1 MQSMVCCNC
10 CNNCCRPTSTT
21 NDAPPSQSV
30 RVALLVSKQLLKP
43 VNKSS
48 PKKQQLFVEYPILKT
63 LLGGASSMNPKSNKT
78 LELMPLLMIAFK
90 NNPEIAPK
98 KKKEKKTT
106 IDELT
111 KSLGL
116 VPCRLLQNNP
126 EIREKKILGVHL
138 ACLLAEQ
145 SNTGFVNS
153 ETDNRI
159 GGYVTVEQQQQ
170 HIWVGAGLEKKG
182 FLFLCCSNYWC
193 FCLFTG
199 GG

>member
-1 MQSMVCCNC
+1 MLVYAKHGLLQLLQQLLSPHQHHQRC
-10 CNNCCRPTSTT
+10 
-21 NDAPPSQSV
+21 PSQSV
-30 RVALLVSKQLLKP
+30 SQSCFACV
-43 VNKSS
+43 
-48 PKKQQLFVEYPILKT
+48 KT
-63 LLGGASSMNPKSNKT
+63 IT
-78 LELMPLLMIAFK
+78 E
-90 NNPEIAPK
+90 
-98 KKKEKKTT
+98 T

-159 GGYVTVEQQQQ
+159 GGYVTDEQQQQQQQQ